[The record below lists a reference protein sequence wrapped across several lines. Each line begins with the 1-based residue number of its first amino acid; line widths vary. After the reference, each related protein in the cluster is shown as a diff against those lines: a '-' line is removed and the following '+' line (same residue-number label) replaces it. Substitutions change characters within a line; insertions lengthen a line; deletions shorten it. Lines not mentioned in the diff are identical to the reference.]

1 MSTVDHLA
9 AIKALLT
16 AADAK
21 PYTLDELA
29 RMTTL
34 PSSYTEVHVMPRLPG
49 EERLGV
55 WSGTQSYR
63 VVTRAVGRTQQAA
76 TVLRDRAAD
85 ALQWTRFEVGGV
97 TAGPITRELADDPIG
112 DDEDWFS
119 GTSSWTYTT

>member
-1 MSTVDHLA
+1 VSTEAHLA

-16 AADAK
+16 AAGAK
-21 PYTLDELA
+21 PYDIGELA
-29 RMTTL
+29 ALTTL
-34 PSSYTEVHVMPRLPG
+34 PTSYTEVHVMPRLPG

-63 VVTRAVGRTQQAA
+63 VVTRAVARTHQAA

-85 ALQWTRFEVGGV
+85 ALQWTRFEVDGG

-119 GTSSWTYTT
+119 GTSSWTYST

>member
-1 MSTVDHLA
+1 MSTEAHLA

-16 AADAK
+16 AAGAK
-21 PYTLDELA
+21 PYDIGELA
-29 RMTTL
+29 ALTTL
-34 PSSYTEVHVMPRLPG
+34 PTSYTEVHLMPRLPG

-63 VVTRAVGRTQQAA
+63 IVTRAVGRTAQAA
-76 TVLRDRAAD
+76 HTLRDRAAE
-85 ALQWTRFEVGGV
+85 ALQWTRFTVEGA

-119 GTSSWTYTT
+119 GTSSWSYST